1 MTHMPLLQDGLYEEA
16 QVLRK
21 YELELKRKLTTP
33 ATAPIAAEPFRA
45 DSTDANPM
53 LTGSATIPT
62 TIPLVG
68 VVRIADVE
76 AVVSSWS
83 GVPVQQ
89 MTADEAKRLNKLEPT
104 LKVCCSDW
112 STAIA
117 LGCTVAR
124 CTCTKHT
131 AAW

>member
-1 MTHMPLLQDGLYEEA
+1 MAHMLLLLQDGLYEEA

-45 DSTDANPM
+45 DSSDANPT
-53 LTGSATIPT
+53 LTGSTSIPT

-68 VVRIADVE
+68 VVRVADVE

-89 MTADEAKRLNKLEPT
+89 MTADETKRLSKLEPT

-112 STAIA
+112 STATA
-117 LGCTVAR
+117 FACTLAG
-124 CTCTKHT
+124 CTCTKHI
-131 AAW
+131 AA